1 MKVETL
7 MTTDVKTVTRGTPLR
22 ETARILAESGISGL
36 PVVDDGKVVGVVS
49 EADILIKER
58 GINPSKPGVLGLLF
72 DHGVS
77 TEAKLRAHTAGE
89 AMTAPAITIGPGRP
103 ASEAAARMIDEGVN
117 RLPVVDD
124 AGTLLG
130 IVSRADLVRAFVR
143 SDAEIEHEI
152 REDLILR
159 TLWISPDR
167 ITVVVSNGEVK
178 LFGRVDAKHDAELVE
193 SLARRVPGVISV
205 ESDIAWIDEDER
217 PRRTPEATATR

>member
-7 MTTDVKTVTRGTPLR
+7 MTTDVKTVTPDTPLR

-36 PVVDDGKVVGVVS
+36 PVVEDGKVVGVLS

-58 GINPSKPGVLGLLF
+58 GINPSKPGILGLLF
-72 DHGVS
+72 EHGMF

-89 AMTAPAITIGPGRP
+89 AMTAPAITIGPGRS

-143 SDAEIEHEI
+143 SDAEIEREI
-152 REDLILR
+152 REDLITK
-159 TLWISPDR
+159 TLWISPDQV
-167 ITVVVSNGEVK
+167 TVSVRNGEVK

-193 SLARRVPGVISV
+193 SLARRIPGVISV
-205 ESDIAWIDEDER
+205 ESEVAWIDENER
-217 PRRTPEATATR
+217 PRTAAKATASR